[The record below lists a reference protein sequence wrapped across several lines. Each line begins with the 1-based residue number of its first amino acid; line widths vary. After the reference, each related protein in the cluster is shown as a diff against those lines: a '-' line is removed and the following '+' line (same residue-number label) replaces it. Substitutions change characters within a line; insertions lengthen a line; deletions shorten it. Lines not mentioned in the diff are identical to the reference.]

1 MSLSCPSCKALIR
14 IPAALAMQAV
24 QCPKCKTP
32 IPGNDT
38 PPPGRVKVKCRN
50 CFSSLLVK
58 ERNIGTQVNCPKC
71 KSKTLAE
78 LSAHFPKVR
87 CSECAILFR
96 VPESVLGKRRPCPS
110 CKVEIKLLP
119 TSKKI
124 RVACKHCD
132 KRISVPEKQLG
143 RSVRCPGCSKFFRL
157 ESTPTRSQG
166 VKVKPLVRNQPK
178 PKTKPTPPQNKTPTA
193 VQANESEL
201 MAPPKSVDGAEVELD
216 RPFDPAAFES
226 IPELDVVAEAGLMG
240 ADDNVMMAHVVDDDD
255 RGGVEAP
262 QNPRVVVDQTHA
274 VAMPTSAAASL
285 KDEGTRMRTNKILF
299 WALGAAVLFVACAIV
314 SVILLVGSW

>member
-1 MSLSCPSCKALIR
+1 MSLSCPSCKARIR

-78 LSAHFPKVR
+78 FSKHFPKVR
-87 CSECAILFR
+87 CCECAVLFR

-124 RVACKHCD
+124 RVACQHCD
-132 KRISVPEKQLG
+132 ERISVPEKQLG

-157 ESTPTRSQG
+157 EATHPPTATRSKG
-166 VKVKPLVRNQPK
+166 VKVKPLVRNQYSTPS
-178 PKTKPTPPQNKTPTA
+178 TKPTAPQKRKPI
-193 VQANESEL
+193 VEQANESDL
-201 MAPPKSVDGAEVELD
+201 MPPKSVQRPDVVLD
-216 RPFDPAAFES
+216 PAFDPTAFES
-226 IPELDVVAEAGLMG
+226 IPELDVIAEAGMMG
-240 ADDNVMMAHVVDDDD
+240 ADDNVLLARLDEDDDH
-255 RGGVEAP
+255 GKVESR
-262 QNPRVVVDQTHA
+262 QN
-274 VAMPTSAAASL
+274 
-285 KDEGTRMRTNKILF
+285 
-299 WALGAAVLFVACAIV
+299 
-314 SVILLVGSW
+314 